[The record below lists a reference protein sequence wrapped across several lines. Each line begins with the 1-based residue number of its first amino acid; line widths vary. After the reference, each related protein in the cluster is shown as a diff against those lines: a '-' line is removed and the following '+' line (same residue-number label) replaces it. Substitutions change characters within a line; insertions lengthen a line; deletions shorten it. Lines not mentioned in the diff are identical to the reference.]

1 MYLAE
6 YALLIHA
13 NDLSQHPQVVVVVV
27 NEVHELLLEPFE
39 LRVPVWEG
47 AKKMERRGEE
57 RERERVRQTER
68 ARQTEREREREPE
81 RQRETEKVGD
91 RKGGRDIEIEII
103 DEERTQIYEKV
114 RM

>member
-47 AKKMERRGEE
+47 AKKMGGEDRARQ
-57 RERERVRQTER
+57 RERQTER
-68 ARQTEREREREPE
+68 E
-81 RQRETEKVGD
+81 RQRETEKVG
-91 RKGGRDIEIEII
+91 
-103 DEERTQIYEKV
+103 
-114 RM
+114 